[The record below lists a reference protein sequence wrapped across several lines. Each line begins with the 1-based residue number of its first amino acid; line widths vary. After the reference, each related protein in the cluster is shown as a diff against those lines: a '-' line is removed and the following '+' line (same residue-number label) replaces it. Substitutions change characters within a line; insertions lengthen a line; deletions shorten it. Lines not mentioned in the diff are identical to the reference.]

1 MVTKGVVTPPFRPN
15 TASDNDPETFSKSAP
30 LIIQRREL
38 SSTGN
43 VFKKKRKNFHF
54 NKRERERERILVTR
68 SDATR
73 YRSPPPSFYQIGAI
87 NRNSKQPPACFGL
100 PMFIAR
106 AKEAHWGNAREER
119 RAEEERKIKEMIRVR
134 DR

>member
-1 MVTKGVVTPPFRPN
+1 MY
-15 TASDNDPETFSKSAP
+15 
-30 LIIQRREL
+30 
-38 SSTGN
+38 
-43 VFKKKRKNFHF
+43 FKKKEKTSVSTREKERK
-54 NKRERERERILVTR
+54 RERILVTR

-73 YRSPPPSFYQIGAI
+73 YRSPPPCFYQIGAI

>member
-1 MVTKGVVTPPFRPN
+1 MY
-15 TASDNDPETFSKSAP
+15 
-30 LIIQRREL
+30 
-38 SSTGN
+38 
-43 VFKKKRKNFHF
+43 FKKKEKTSVSTREKE
-54 NKRERERERILVTR
+54 KERESLSLGRM
-68 SDATR
+68 R

>member
-43 VFKKKRKNFHF
+43 LFKKKEKTSVST
-54 NKRERERERILVTR
+54 REKERERILVTR

-73 YRSPPPSFYQIGAI
+73 YRSPLPSFYQIGAI